1 MASLVGIEGQFKVDE
16 SIEWNDTRFQ
26 VWLGLVNNCQ
36 KYPDDSGF
44 VPIKFGVIVNFSAH
58 GWLHCRKPEI

>member
-16 SIEWNDTRFQ
+16 SIEWNDTWFQ
-26 VWLGLVNNCQ
+26 VWLGLVNNFQ
-36 KYPDDSGF
+36 KYPDFSGF
-44 VPIKFGVIVNFSAH
+44 VPIKFGVTNFSAH